1 MKKIS
6 INYSET
12 HYYKLK
18 FHIDVEVLRK
28 CSPSYEGNN
37 FKEFESYVCYNILY
51 CTYKISLN
59 K

>member
-18 FHIDVEVLRK
+18 FHIDIEFIIK
-28 CSPSYEGNN
+28 CSPLYDDNIFEKFKSYFWSN
-37 FKEFESYVCYNILY
+37 FYMV
-51 CTYKISLN
+51 
-59 K
+59 

>member
-18 FHIDVEVLRK
+18 FHIDKNKLVYIGIALV
-28 CSPSYEGNN
+28 
-37 FKEFESYVCYNILY
+37 II
-51 CTYKISLN
+51 TSLIALLS
-59 K
+59 

>member
-18 FHIDVEVLRK
+18 FDIDIEVLRK
-28 CSPSYEGNN
+28 AAW
-37 FKEFESYVCYNILY
+37 F
-51 CTYKISLN
+51 N
-59 K
+59 KNLPKLITVE